1 MEKRNFGRTGWQV
14 PVIGLGTWQTFNATS
29 PEQEQECHRVA
40 QTAVKTQANFFD
52 SSPMYGEA
60 ERILGAAVKTVRQ
73 DVIIATKIWSAS
85 LDEGRQQLEASL
97 KYFGGWIDLYQVH
110 NLLAWQKQLPF
121 LEELKNAGKIKLI
134 GATHY
139 LPKAFDELATIMDS
153 ERIQAIQI
161 PYNPRERMVE
171 REILSLAEELG
182 IGVVVMRPFG
192 EGELLQKKP
201 SPADL
206 APFAKYNVTTWPQV
220 LLKWILSDSR
230 THVVIPATSKPSRM
244 LENAAAGEPP
254 WFDQDDRDRV
264 VSLTNRLFSPDAR

>member
-1 MEKRNFGRTGWQV
+1 MEKRNFGQTGWQV

-29 PEQEQECHRVA
+29 PEQEQECYRVA

-60 ERILGAAVKTVRQ
+60 ERVLGAAVKTIRQ
-73 DVIIATKIWSAS
+73 DVTIATKIWSAS
-85 LDEGRQQLEASL
+85 LDEGRHQLEASL

-121 LEELKNAGKIKLI
+121 LEELKNEGKIKLI

-182 IGVVVMRPFG
+182 IGVIVMRPFG

-230 THVVIPATSKPSRM
+230 THVVIPATSKPTRM

-264 VSLTNRLFSPDAR
+264 VSLTNKLFSPDAR